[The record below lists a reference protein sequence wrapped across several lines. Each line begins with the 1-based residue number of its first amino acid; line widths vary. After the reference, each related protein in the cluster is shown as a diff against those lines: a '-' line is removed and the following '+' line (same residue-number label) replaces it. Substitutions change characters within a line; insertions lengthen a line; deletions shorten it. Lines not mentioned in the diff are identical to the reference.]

1 MKRKPIKIDWDAL
14 EDAFSS
20 PPQSEAV
27 SYLDRI
33 TGRVVLEGEGEDA
46 EFDDDEAGFGPA
58 TAAAR
63 ATAGSPPE
71 DPMHLPIRPPD
82 VPRKV
87 EWMKNF
93 LRQTTGEHPPEVAAA
108 ITAAMAVE
116 NPTPAIKGILDGNP
130 EVRDAWY
137 LYRSERIQEM
147 IDEWLAEN
155 GVETTDPP
163 PWKT

>member
-14 EDAFSS
+14 EEAFSS
-20 PPQSEAV
+20 SQLEAA

-46 EFDDDEAGFGPA
+46 ELDEGEAGFEP
-58 TAAAR
+58 AAAVAR
-63 ATAGSPPE
+63 AVSGTPPE

-82 VPRKV
+82 VPRKI
-87 EWMKNF
+87 EWMKSF
-93 LRQTTGEHPPEVAAA
+93 LEQTTDEHPPDVAAA
-108 ITAAMAVE
+108 ITAAMGVE
-116 NPTPAIKGILDGNP
+116 NPTPVIKGILDRNP

-147 IDEWLAEN
+147 IDEWLADN
-155 GVETTDPP
+155 GVDTTDPP